1 MKKVWWSRWLGLLLV
16 GMVFSGCQLM
26 KDISGPVS
34 SSYEDRETPIISFN
48 SLTLSG
54 MTLSVTAGWSDND
67 TVVKVTLFIKQ
78 AGNTVTNITQSI
90 SSGKHYGDVQFSANL
105 SAGTYEFSLLAEDRS
120 GNLGLSTKTNI
131 SLALQDNVRPSLN
144 LLSPTNNH
152 ITGTSLE
159 ISGSASDN
167 SGLLAL
173 VYKIDT
179 QAWNSLSLSGTSQN
193 FATNISLDEGTHTL
207 STYVLDIASNTSL
220 TNTVTFTAIVGMPS
234 VVITTPSVDI
244 LTNVSSLNVQGTAS
258 VDGASISTV
267 IVRLNGGSWQNAT
280 GTTSWSYVA
289 TLSEGSNTI
298 DVAAISSANKTNAS
312 SRIIVRDTT
321 PPSVSVT
328 TPTDGQSWL
337 SSSLTVTGNA
347 SDTLSGVSKVYL
359 SLDGGDFV
367 EASGTT
373 SFSRSFS
380 LTAGSHTLKVYA
392 KDHAGNS
399 SSTNTITFT
408 ADFQGGI
415 IVHFKNPS
423 GWTTPSVYYWNISP
437 AGSMPTV
444 SWPGKSMTA
453 ESGNWY
459 RFVFTNATSVN
470 LIFSQSGS
478 PQTVDLSL
486 TAPGE
491 YWFITNGTSGGKIT
505 GKWYLCDPD
514 DTVLPEV
521 SLVSPSAGSQ
531 VTGEVLLVAAA
542 SDNTGVIESVSFYV
556 DNVLLRT
563 ITSSPYQT
571 TWNSAYS
578 TNGLHTI
585 KALAI
590 DGAGNSNWS
599 SSITVTTSN
608 TNLPPVIQF
617 SADTYGMISN
627 SFGFNASA
635 SFDPNGTIVSYSW
648 TFTGAE
654 YSTRS
659 GAVVSNRYFS
669 PGTFQVVLTIT
680 DNNGASSTTNFTVT
694 VITNTRTGDFREETI
709 YFLITT
715 RFYDGDPANNVYCW
729 DDMAAGN
736 YPNDPAWRG
745 DFEGIIQKL
754 DYIKALGFS
763 AIWITPVVQNA
774 SGMDYHGYHAI
785 NHKKVDYRY
794 KSSQD
799 ATAEDSYRRL
809 IQAAHAKG
817 IKIIQDIVLNHTGN
831 FGEENIY
838 PMFYRQQAE
847 PYSNAFTK
855 GPYTNRLP
863 ANYDSLSA
871 GLQYSARIT
880 AMKEDWTDVDQI
892 YHHEKNL
899 GWEDYTVQT
908 AQIAGDCVDLNTE
921 NPVVAQYLR
930 EAYYQYIDW
939 GVDGFRIDTVKH
951 ISRLTFNKEFIPQ
964 FKQRGGE
971 NFYIFGEVCT
981 RYRGVWNF
989 EKPIISTPFYT
1000 WKESKTY
1007 PWGTLAQN
1015 TNSTK
1020 KLWDDNYDSSTIALQ
1035 PTSDNHRL
1043 RGQYEN
1049 EYHTPD
1055 WSRRSGLDV
1064 IDFPMHWNF
1073 GRARDAFNLAV
1084 GTDHY
1089 YSDATWNVVYV
1100 DSHDYGPDMNTRYNG
1115 SQADW
1120 AENLTL
1126 MFTFRGIPCIYYGT
1140 EVEFQKGAPCDLGA
1154 SGPLANTGRAYFGNY
1169 LEGTVT
1175 ASDYGVY
1182 TASGTVASTLSYPL
1196 AQHIRRL
1203 NMIRRRIPAL
1213 QKGQYSTAYISG
1225 DGMAFKRRFT
1235 DPARGIDSFVLVTIS
1250 GSATFYN
1257 LPGGTYRDAITGD
1270 TKVVANGGSL
1280 TATCSGQGNA
1290 RIYVLNG
1297 PGKIGEDGP
1306 YLKP

>member
-1 MKKVWWSRWLGLLLV
+1 MKVGWIRMILLIVVTMVLV
-16 GMVFSGCQLM
+16 GCQLM
-26 KDISGPVS
+26 KDIQGPLTS
-34 SSYEDRETPIISFN
+34 NEDRETPLVCVN
-48 SLTLSG
+48 SVTLSG
-54 MTLSVTAGWSDND
+54 TTLLVSVGWSDND
-67 TVVKVTLFIKQ
+67 TVTKISLTLKQ
-78 AGNTVTNITQSI
+78 SGIVFTNLHQTI
-90 SSGKHYGDVQFSANL
+90 SSGKHYGDALFSITL
-105 SAGTYEFSLLAEDRS
+105 PTGIYELSLLAEDRS
-120 GNLGLSTKTNI
+120 GNLGLSAKTNI
-131 SLALQDNVRPSLN
+131 TISFQDTIRPSLT

-152 ITGTSLE
+152 VTGSFLE
-159 ISGSASDN
+159 ISGNASDN
-167 SGLLAL
+167 SGLLAI
-173 VYKIDT
+173 VYKVDT
-179 QAWNSLSLSGTSQN
+179 LPWNALPLNGQSQS
-193 FATNISLDEGTHTL
+193 FSTNISIEEGSHTL
-207 STYVLDIASNTSL
+207 SIYALDTASNTSL
-220 TNTVTFTAIVGMPS
+220 TNVLSFTAVVGMPS
-234 VVITTPSVDI
+234 VIITTPPVDM
-244 LTNVSSLNVQGTAS
+244 LTNVSSLLCQGTAS
-258 VDGASISTV
+258 VASATISQ
-267 IVRLNGGSWQNAT
+267 VRVRVNNGTWQNAT
-280 GTTSWSYVA
+280 GSTSWSSPIS
-289 TLSEGSNTI
+289 LSEGTNTI
-298 DVAAISSANKTNAS
+298 EVSAISSANKTNTS
-312 SRIIVRDTT
+312 VRVVVRDSTA
-321 PPSVSVT
+321 PVVSVT
-328 TPTDGQSWL
+328 TPTNGQTVL
-337 SSSLTVTGNA
+337 SSSITVSGTA
-347 SDTLSGVSKVYL
+347 TDSLSGVAKIYL
-359 SLDGGDFV
+359 SLDEGDFV

-373 SFSRSFS
+373 SFSRTFS
-380 LTAGSHTLKVYA
+380 LTSGSHVLKVYA
-392 KDHAGNS
+392 KDNAHNISA
-399 SSTNTITFT
+399 TNTITFT
-408 ADFQGGI
+408 ANFQGGI

-423 GWTTPSVYYWNISP
+423 GWTTPSIYYWNVSP
-437 AGSMPTV
+437 SGTMPAV
-444 SWPGKSMTA
+444 SWPGVGMTA
-453 ESGNWY
+453 ESGSWY
-459 RFVFTNATSVN
+459 RFVFTNATSAN
-470 LIFSQSGS
+470 LIFSKSGS

-486 TAPGE
+486 TSPGE
-491 YWFITNGTSGGKIT
+491 YWFVTNGTSGGKIT

-514 DTVLPEV
+514 DTIVPNV
-521 SLVSPSAGSQ
+521 SLVSPTGGSQ
-531 VTGEVLLVAAA
+531 VSGEVTLVAAA
-542 SDNTGVIESVSFYV
+542 SDNTGVIESVSFYI
-556 DNVLLRT
+556 DNTLLQT
-563 ITSSPYQT
+563 VASSPYQVV
-571 TWNSAYS
+571 WNSAYS
-578 TNGLHTI
+578 TNGPHVL

-599 SSITVTTSN
+599 TPVTVITSN
-608 TNLPPVIQF
+608 TNLPPIIQF
-617 SADTYGMISN
+617 QADTYGMISN
-627 SFGFNASA
+627 TFVFNASS
-635 SFDPNGTIVSYSW
+635 SFDPNGSIVSYSW

-654 YSTRS
+654 YTTRN

-669 PGTFQVVLTIT
+669 PGTFQVSLTVT
-680 DNNGASSTTNFTVT
+680 DNSGASSTTNFTVM

-729 DDMAAGN
+729 DDMTAGN

-745 DFEGIIQKL
+745 DFEGIIKKL

-838 PMFYRQQAE
+838 PMFYRRQAE

-863 ANYDSLSA
+863 SNYDSLSA

-981 RYRGVWNF
+981 RYRGIWNF
-989 EKPIISTPFYT
+989 EKPVISTPFYT
-1000 WKESKTY
+1000 WKESVNY

-1020 KLWDDNYDSSTIALQ
+1020 RLWDDNYDSSTIALQ
-1035 PTSDNHRL
+1035 PTSENHKL
-1043 RGQYEN
+1043 WGQYGN

-1073 GRARDAFNLAV
+1073 ARARDAFNLAV

-1089 YSDATWNVVYV
+1089 YNDATWNVVYV

-1140 EVEFQKGAPCDLGA
+1140 EVEFKKGAPCDNGA
-1154 SGPLANTGRAYFGNY
+1154 SGPLANTGRAYFGDY
-1169 LEGTVT
+1169 LEGTVS

-1203 NMIRRRIPAL
+1203 NIIRRRIPAL

-1225 DGMAFKRRFT
+1225 DGMAFKRRYT
-1235 DPARGIDSFVLVTIS
+1235 DTARGIDSFVLVTIS

>member
-1 MKKVWWSRWLGLLLV
+1 MLFGVVGALL
-16 GMVFSGCQLM
+16 GCQLV
-26 KDISGPVS
+26 KDIEGSPSVQQ
-34 SSYEDRETPIISFN
+34 DRETPLVSFASISM
-48 SLTLSG
+48 SGTTLSA
-54 MTLSVTAGWSDND
+54 TAAWSDND
-67 TVVKVTLFIKQ
+67 TVTRVSLTVNKSGSVYTNLSQ
-78 AGNTVTNITQSI
+78 TVT
-90 SSGKHYGDVQFSANL
+90 SGKKYGDVVFTL
-105 SAGTYEFSLLAEDRS
+105 TLPAGSYELFLLAEDRNN
-120 GNLGLSTKTNI
+120 NLGISPRTNI
-131 SLALQDNVRPSLN
+131 TVALNDTTRPTLVIT
-144 LLSPTNNH
+144 SPTNNQQV
-152 ITGTSLE
+152 GTTVE
-159 ISGSASDN
+159 IAGVASDN
-167 SGLLAL
+167 QGLLSL
-173 VYKIDT
+173 VYMIDSGS
-179 QAWNSLSLSGTSQN
+179 WSSISLSGTSAG
-193 FATNISLDEGTHTL
+193 FSTNVTISEGGHTL
-207 STYVLDIASNTSL
+207 SVYALDSASNSSVTNVISFTSVAGLPSLVIQTPPMNLL
-220 TNTVTFTAIVGMPS
+220 TNTAN
-234 VVITTPSVDI
+234 
-244 LTNVSSLNVQGTAS
+244 LLVSGTAS
-258 VDGASISTV
+258 VESGSITRV
-267 IVRLNGGSWQNAT
+267 IVQVNGGATQDAT
-280 GTTSWSYVA
+280 GTTSWSKTV
-289 TLSEGSNTI
+289 TLSEGTNTLI
-298 DVAAISSANKTNAS
+298 ISAISSFNKTNSAS
-312 SRIIVRDTT
+312 RTVICDIT
-321 PPSVSVT
+321 PPVVSVT
-328 TPTDGQSWL
+328 TPTNGQTWN
-337 SSSLTVTGNA
+337 SSSITVSGTA
-347 SDTLSGVSKVYL
+347 SDTLSGVAKVYF
-359 SLDGGDFV
+359 SLDNGDFV

-373 SFSRSFS
+373 AFSRTFT
-380 LTAGSHTLKVYA
+380 LMTGSHTLKVYA
-392 KDHAGNS
+392 RDNAGNVS
-399 SSTNTITFT
+399 ATNTITFS
-408 ADFQGGI
+408 ADFEGGI
-415 IVHFKNPS
+415 IVHFKNPT
-423 GWTTPSVYYWNISP
+423 GWTPPSIYYWNVSP
-437 AGSMPTV
+437 TGTMPPV
-444 SWPGKSMTA
+444 SWPGVTMTA
-453 ESGNWY
+453 ETGEWY
-459 RFVFTNATSVN
+459 RFVFTNAVSAN
-470 LIFSQSGS
+470 LIFSKSGS
-478 PQTVDLSL
+478 PQSVDLSL
-486 TAPGE
+486 SSPGE
-491 YWFITNGTSGGKIT
+491 YWFVTNGTSGDKIT

-514 DTVLPEV
+514 DTVIPDV
-521 SLVSPSAGSQ
+521 SIVSPVNGAQ

-542 SDNTGVIESVSFYV
+542 NDNTGVIESVSFYV
-556 DNVLLRT
+556 DNNLIHT

-578 TNGLHTI
+578 TNGPHQL

-599 SSITVTTSN
+599 SVITITTSN
-608 TNLPPVIQF
+608 TNLPPIIQLQ
-617 SADTYGMISN
+617 ADTYGMVSN
-627 SFGFNASA
+627 YFVFNASS
-635 SFDPNGTIVSYSW
+635 SFDPNGSIVSYNWS
-648 TFTGAE
+648 FTGAE
-654 YSTRS
+654 HATRS
-659 GAVVSNRYFS
+659 GAVVSNRYFAH
-669 PGTFQVVLTIT
+669 GTFQVTLTIT
-680 DNNGASSTTNFTVT
+680 DNNGATSTTNFTVT

-729 DDMAAGN
+729 DDATAGN

-838 PMFYRQQAE
+838 PMFYRQHAE
-847 PYSNAFTK
+847 PYNNAFSK

-863 ANYDSLSA
+863 SNYDSLSA
-871 GLQYSARIT
+871 GLQYGARIT
-880 AMKEDWTDVDQI
+880 AMKEDYTDVDHI

-981 RYRGVWNF
+981 RFRSVWNF
-989 EKPIISTPFYT
+989 DKPIISTPFYT

-1007 PWGTLAQN
+1007 AWGSLGIN

-1020 KLWDDNYDSSTIALQ
+1020 QLWDDNYNSSTIALQ
-1035 PTSDNHRL
+1035 PTSQNHRL
-1043 RGQYEN
+1043 TGQHEN
-1049 EYHTPD
+1049 DYHTPD
-1055 WSRRSGLDV
+1055 WSMRSGLDV

-1073 GRARDAFNLAV
+1073 AHARDAFNLAISS
-1084 GTDHY
+1084 DHY
-1089 YSDATWNVVYV
+1089 YNDATWNVVYV

-1154 SGPLANTGRAYFGNY
+1154 SGPLANTGRAYFGDY
-1169 LEGTVT
+1169 LVGNVT
-1175 ASDYGVY
+1175 ATDYGVY
-1182 TASGTVASTLSYPL
+1182 TASGTVAQTLSYPL

-1203 NMIRRRIPAL
+1203 NMIRRSIPAL

-1270 TKVVANGGSL
+1270 TKTIVNGGSL